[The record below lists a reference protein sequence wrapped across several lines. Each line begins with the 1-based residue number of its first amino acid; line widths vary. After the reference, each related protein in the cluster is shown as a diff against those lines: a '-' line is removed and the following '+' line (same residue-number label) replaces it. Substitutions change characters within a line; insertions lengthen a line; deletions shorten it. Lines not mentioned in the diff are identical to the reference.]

1 MPNETDTPNPSPI
14 AADAGTTGSVS
25 ALEENL
31 MKIAEELGTWLGKAE
46 RKTNEFLSQQKSMS
60 DHLVKIRDTA
70 ARMLAQ
76 IEKGRERTR

>member
-1 MPNETDTPNPSPI
+1 MTNETDTQNKTQS
-14 AADAGTTGSVS
+14 GTDTGTPGSVS
-25 ALEENL
+25 AIEENL

-70 ARMLAQ
+70 ARLLAQ
-76 IEKGRERTR
+76 VEKGRERTR